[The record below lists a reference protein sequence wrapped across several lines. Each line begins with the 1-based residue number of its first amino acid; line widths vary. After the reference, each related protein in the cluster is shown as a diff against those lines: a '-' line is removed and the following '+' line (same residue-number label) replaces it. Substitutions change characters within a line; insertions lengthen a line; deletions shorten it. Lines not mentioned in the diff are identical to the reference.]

1 MNYEQSIEFQGDPI
15 RAFAA
20 TSNILMPNNFKLV
33 EKTLAHVVYEGAGMF
48 SSHQSPLVGATQIRI
63 EAKGERLIL
72 SAYLGGIRFM
82 AWFLFLFPFALA
94 LLLSGIFAVLELAPF
109 REMALIA
116 FLSVSPW
123 IVLSPLL
130 ILWLKRRTERALDTL
145 LSNLAAIA
153 DEFR

>member
-20 TSNILMPNNFKLV
+20 ASNILMPNNFKLV
-33 EKTLAHVVYEGAGMF
+33 DKTLGHVAFEGGGMQA
-48 SSHQSPLVGATQIRI
+48 SWQNPLVGATRIRI

-82 AWFLFLFPFALA
+82 AWFLLLFPFVLA
-94 LLLSGIFAVLELAPF
+94 LLLSGIFAAVGLAPF

-130 ILWLKRRTERALDTL
+130 ILWLKRRTECALDTL

>member
-1 MNYEQSIEFQGDPI
+1 MNYERSIEFHGDPV

-20 TSNILMPNNFKLV
+20 ASNILMPNNFNLV
-33 EKTLAHVVYEGAGMF
+33 DKTLGHAAFEGGGMQA
-48 SSHQSPLVGATQIRI
+48 SWQNPLVGATRIRI

-94 LLLSGIFAVLELAPF
+94 LLLSGIFAAMEVSPF
-109 REMALIA
+109 RQMALIA

-123 IVLSPLL
+123 MVLSPLMS
-130 ILWLKRRTERALDTL
+130 LWLKRRTERALDTL
-145 LSNLAAIA
+145 LSNLAAVV
-153 DEFR
+153 DEF